1 MELKMVVDACA
12 RDGSDA
18 RDCNFSPLLDWDD
31 VMRDERDDPLG
42 FARRA
47 TLALLT
53 QPSAGLL
60 AGFRGD
66 NQKALEEA
74 RRTVHCFRHTCGGR
88 RGLRKWRRGGWGEVP
103 RFLLLPGSRSSAGS
117 TTL

>member
-18 RDCNFSPLLDWDD
+18 RDCNFPPLFDWDD

-53 QPSAGLL
+53 QPGAGLL

-74 RRTVHCFRHTCGGR
+74 RRTVALFQAHLRRQAWFAEVAERRLGR
-88 RGLRKWRRGGWGEVP
+88 VAEV
-103 RFLLLPGSRSSAGS
+103 LAAAG
-117 TTL
+117 